1 MLIIF
6 AEMSINDRIIVLISL
21 LEDGVKRSFSRNA
34 GIPEGTLS
42 GIIGTRKSDPSFSMI
57 KRIVDAYPAVNIEW
71 LIKEEGEPILG
82 EAKISSSP
90 TTNPETLNADSVESI
105 DSDQFLPSNLRI
117 LRKRSGLTQE
127 AFGKLFNVTRE
138 NIASYER
145 GVEPKLS
152 FLIHVSDHFQVKMDD
167 LVKIDLK

>member
-1 MLIIF
+1 
-6 AEMSINDRIIVLISL
+6 MSINDRIIVLINL

-42 GIIGTRKSDPSFSMI
+42 SIIGSRKSDPSFSMI
-57 KRIVDAYPAVNIEW
+57 KRIVDAYPEVNVEW
-71 LIKEEGEPILG
+71 LVKEEGEPILK
-82 EAKISSSP
+82 EAKKLSPLAKNPGMPDTNSLEKIS
-90 TTNPETLNADSVESI
+90 
-105 DSDQFLPSNLRI
+105 SDQFLSKNLKL
-117 LRKRSGLTQE
+117 LRKRSKLTQE

-152 FLIHVSDHFQVKMDD
+152 FLITVSDYFQIKMDD
-167 LVKIDLK
+167 IAKLDLSQNK